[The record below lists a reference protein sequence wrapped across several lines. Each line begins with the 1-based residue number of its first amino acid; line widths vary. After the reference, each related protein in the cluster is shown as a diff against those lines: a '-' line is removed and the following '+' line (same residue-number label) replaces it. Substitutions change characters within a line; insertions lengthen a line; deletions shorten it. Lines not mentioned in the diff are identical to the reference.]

1 MIKVDFSSIVN
12 QLNLTAKSLN
22 LKDVISFF
30 SGDAMIEVAKVAKEF
45 APYSNVAVFSTENSF
60 FKYGVSLTEKL
71 KAEFLRPTSVIIKK
85 DKRFNVDG
93 VSSLFNLSEEVRFL
107 VVTDS
112 ALIESGAYF
121 STVRNIPMLVIVN
134 SFNFSEIL
142 NYTFIIDNANNVDEF
157 RCYGRRFIFIDS
169 SRFDFS
175 NAVNGIYAVGGKLSA
190 LIDYKINAVLTGKEQ
205 NEKLIELIERAVN
218 SLVELESVNNNDK
231 LLKILLSALLVE
243 FGGAVDDGEILKC
256 SSAKSSAMLLES
268 TTLACAVAE
277 FFSAKKIMDCYQELF
292 NATDYGERIPD
303 YNDIANHISRIS
315 GVSQAVVSKNI
326 IFKLSILNDKS
337 GGKRRLVGAMKN
349 QVLLLNNKFIAI
361 ERLYRKESG
370 KMAYRKKGIKKC
382 VELSGY
388 AEKYI
393 NGMTLFN
400 EFGFFVK

>member
-30 SGDAMIEVAKVAKEF
+30 SGDAMIEVAKVAKQF

-142 NYTFIIDNANNVDEF
+142 NYTFIIDNANNLD
-157 RCYGRRFIFIDS
+157 
-169 SRFDFS
+169 
-175 NAVNGIYAVGGKLSA
+175 LSE
-190 LIDYKINAVLTGKEQ
+190 LNLL
-205 NEKLIELIERAVN
+205 NEKLASEIESKRPFDD
-218 SLVELESVNNNDK
+218 LESV
-231 LLKILLSALLVE
+231 LKAIPQG
-243 FGGAVDDGEILKC
+243 F
-256 SSAKSSAMLLES
+256 S
-268 TTLACAVAE
+268 TH
-277 FFSAKKIMDCYQELF
+277 FR
-292 NATDYGERIPD
+292 ERI
-303 YNDIANHISRIS
+303 
-315 GVSQAVVSKNI
+315 
-326 IFKLSILNDKS
+326 LSILENPISKKDMSAFIDRYPSQIRVLKY
-337 GGKRRLVGAMKN
+337 KN
-349 QVLLLNNKFIAI
+349 SDVLEVF
-361 ERLYRKESG
+361 KEKVNTENIYS
-370 KMAYRKKGIKKC
+370 
-382 VELSGY
+382 
-388 AEKYI
+388 
-393 NGMTLFN
+393 
-400 EFGFFVK
+400 VK